1 MNAKKKGAE
10 KWGLE
15 KGLLNGIWGG
25 SGIGSSWRAGEQA
38 GADGDDALRSN
49 TRTRPGR
56 RAALTRPVRLV
67 EGTEREAKKKRK
79 KKKMRE
85 KRRPHRAAPKKASQK
100 SRALEQSRASRKV
113 QGESLGRASE
123 RLFDF
128 SRFRLATVRSRRSAG
143 WLATFFFFFFFQPVV
158 EKSKSHS
165 RPPQSRKKAR
175 LPKVDFSTFSAQIPR
190 RTPWPRSRAR
200 SRLFRLFHFSTFRLA
215 TVRFWTPFSG
225 NATFSRKAPRG
236 RPRSPPNSERRLFE
250 KKVQGGRSTLTW
262 LPKSKSLAPHF
273 HC

>member
-143 WLATFFFFFFFQPVV
+143 WLATFFSFSFSSQSSKSRKVTHARHKV
-158 EKSKSHS
+158 EKRRACPKS
-165 RPPQSRKKAR
+165 
-175 LPKVDFSTFSAQIPR
+175 T
-190 RTPWPRSRAR
+190 
-200 SRLFRLFHFSTFRLA
+200 FRLFPLKSQGEPLGRARVLARDFFDFSTFRLFGS
-215 TVRFWTPFSG
+215 RLLDSG
-225 NATFSRKAPRG
+225 PLFPET
-236 RPRSPPNSERRLFE
+236 RLFLE
-250 KKVQGGRSTLTW
+250 KPQGVDLARRPTRNVDFSKK
-262 LPKSKSLAPHF
+262 KSKGVGPP
-273 HC
+273 